1 MAFGPQGLRRYARAS
16 LLCVAR
22 VSAGAPADIGG
33 APAGGAAAGGG
44 MGAVAPAIGAAGAA
58 ADANPGR
65 GKAWCDQE
73 LGVMFDG
80 VSEVI
85 RAAMRQSWTME

>member
-1 MAFGPQGLRRYARAS
+1 M
-16 LLCVAR
+16 
-22 VSAGAPADIGG
+22 GG
-33 APAGGAAAGGG
+33 APAAAAGGG
-44 MGAVAPAIGAAGAA
+44 MGAVGLRLALQVQQRTQT
-58 ADANPGR
+58 NPGR